1 MAFYFKKLKMGCSA
15 KELITARA
23 VELNI
28 TVKRNDSFNP
38 YITLLENGVPFD
50 FSDYSVANMEVRSKS
65 DSTIILTLTIAN
77 GRITLGGTAGTITF
91 NVAKEDMNLTPG
103 AYDYDLEVI
112 NSSGVKETILEG
124 LFMVKDD
131 VTKV

>member
-1 MAFYFKKLKMGCSA
+1 MGCSA

-50 FSDYSVANMEVRSKS
+50 FSDYSIANMEVRSKS
-65 DSTIILTLTIAN
+65 DSTIILTLTIDN
-77 GRITLGGTAGTITF
+77 GRITLGGTTGTITF
-91 NVAKEDMNLTPG
+91 SVAKEDMNLTPG
-103 AYDYDLEVI
+103 TYDYDLEVI